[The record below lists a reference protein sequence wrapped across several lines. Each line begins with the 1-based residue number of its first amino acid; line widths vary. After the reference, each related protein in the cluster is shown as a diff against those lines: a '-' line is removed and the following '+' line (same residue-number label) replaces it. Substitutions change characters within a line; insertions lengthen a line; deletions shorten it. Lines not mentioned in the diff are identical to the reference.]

1 MVQFAMK
8 KIGVI
13 AGSFDPIT
21 NGHAWLMT
29 QGARLVDELHI
40 VMGVNPE
47 KRYWF
52 TEAERRKMLND
63 VVKDLDAQD
72 PNRRYRAGSTPAHV
86 HFLKKDLL
94 IHFCAGLGA
103 THLIRGVRNAADFS
117 YESQMASINFKIDP
131 SVQTVY
137 LSPPAA
143 LCDVSSATVRGFVG
157 CTGWEDVVKDYVHPV
172 VLTAMAKKHAR
183 IGNT

>member
-1 MVQFAMK
+1 MN

-21 NGHAWLMT
+21 NGHAWLLT
-29 QGARLVDELHI
+29 EGARLVDELHI
-40 VMGVNPE
+40 VMGVNPT

-52 TEAERRKMLND
+52 TEDERFQMLKD
-63 VVKDLDAQD
+63 VVKDLDAKS
-72 PNRRYRAGSTPAHV
+72 PGRRTYVHV
-86 HFLKKDLL
+86 LKKDLL
-94 IHFCAGLGA
+94 IHFCVNLGA

-137 LSPPAA
+137 LSPPSA
-143 LCDVSSATVRGFVG
+143 LCDVSSSTVRGFVG
-157 CTGWEDVVKDYVHPV
+157 CTGWEHVVKDYVHPR
-172 VLTAMAKKHAR
+172 VLEAMTRKQVLGEQA
-183 IGNT
+183 